1 MGKQEIKYLLHVKIF
16 FEDETEEPISE
27 TFEFKTDKSR
37 KETIQELEE
46 KSKKDGVKIQW
57 ATAEV
62 EAIYQ
67 AILNTLEVLPK
78 EKLKD
83 YVRPTKKRKKK

>member
-1 MGKQEIKYLLHVKIF
+1 MGKQEIKYLLHVRIF
-16 FEDETEEPISE
+16 FEDEAEEPISE

-67 AILNTLEVLPK
+67 AILNTIDPI
-78 EKLKD
+78 
-83 YVRPTKKRKKK
+83 TKKKK

>member
-16 FEDETEEPISE
+16 FEDKTEEPISE

-67 AILNTLEVLPK
+67 AILNTIDPI
-78 EKLKD
+78 
-83 YVRPTKKRKKK
+83 TKKKK

>member
-1 MGKQEIKYLLHVKIF
+1 MSKQEIKYLLHVKIF

-46 KSKKDGVKIQW
+46 KSKKDGVEVQW
-57 ATAEV
+57 ATAN
-62 EAIYQ
+62 IK
-67 AILNTLEVLPK
+67 LEHH
-78 EKLKD
+78 KLIID
-83 YVRPTKKRKKK
+83 QITKKKK